1 LPRRRSKWA
10 SSRFRTQI
18 YRCALKKHTQ
28 LNRQLSNSIP
38 DIPEGIVISEVAD
51 GVATI
56 TFAHPKSNSLPGPLL
71 AELAEAVS
79 EAGRDP
85 DARVILMRS
94 EGTGAFCAGASF
106 AELQAIRDAQ
116 GGKKF
121 FMGFVT
127 LILAMI
133 RAPKFVVARVHGK
146 AVGGGVG
153 IVSASDYAIASLSAS
168 LKLSEL
174 AVGLGP
180 FIVGLPIQKKI
191 GMGAFAGMSV
201 DADWRSAEWGY
212 QHGLYA
218 EVHSDGAAL
227 DAAVDARVKT
237 LAASN
242 PEAMA
247 QLKRVFWEGTEDWA
261 EQLEARAAMSG
272 TLVLSEFTSR
282 AVGRIG

>member
-1 LPRRRSKWA
+1 MNSEQA
-10 SSRFRTQI
+10 NEAGYVRTDV
-18 YRCALKKHTQ
+18 R
-28 LNRQLSNSIP
+28 
-38 DIPEGIVISEVAD
+38 D

-56 TFAHPKSNSLPGPLL
+56 EFYHPKSNSLPGTLL
-71 AELAEAVS
+71 TELTAAVT
-79 EAGRDP
+79 EAGENP
-85 DARVILMRS
+85 DARVIVLRS
-94 EGTGAFCAGASF
+94 AGSSAFCAGASF
-106 AELQAIRDAQ
+106 AELQSISDAE

-121 FMGFVT
+121 FMGFVN

-153 IVSASDYAIASLSAS
+153 IVSASDFAIAASGAS

-191 GMGAFAGMSV
+191 GMGPFSAMSI
-201 DADWRSAEWGY
+201 DADWRDAEWGY
-212 QHGLYA
+212 RHGLYA
-218 EVHSDGAAL
+218 EVHPDVVAL
-227 DAAVDARVKT
+227 DTALEKRVTT

-247 QLKRVFWEGTEDWA
+247 QLKKVFWEGTEDWSA
-261 EQLEARAAMSG
+261 QLDTRAGMSG

-282 AVGRIG
+282 AVGRKGS